1 MIIKK
6 RNSLQIEVSSKIGF
20 NNIFT
25 GYIIN
30 VIVVDIGSDNS

>member
-20 NNIFT
+20 NNIIT
-25 GYIIN
+25 GYII
-30 VIVVDIGSDNS
+30 DG